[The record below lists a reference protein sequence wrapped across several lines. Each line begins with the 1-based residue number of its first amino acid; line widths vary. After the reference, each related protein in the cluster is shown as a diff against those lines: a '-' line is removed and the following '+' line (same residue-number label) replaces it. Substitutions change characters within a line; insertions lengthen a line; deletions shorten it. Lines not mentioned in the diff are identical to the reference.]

1 MSATR
6 QFNETGTP
14 LRRLAGRSGWRIVGQ
29 ADIAHRVGESQQIIG
44 SRFRWALDR
53 EPDHFPTAR
62 SREGLR
68 MLLAQVVAVRFGLAR
83 QGTENRCRVSIRV
96 RQGRGGRT
104 LAACS

>member
-6 QFNETGTP
+6 QLDEPGTSQ
-14 LRRLAGRSGWRIVGQ
+14 RRLGNRSRWRIVGK

-44 SRFRWALDR
+44 SWLRRLLNR
-53 EPDHFPTAR
+53 KPDHLPAAGC
-62 SREGLR
+62 REGLR

-83 QGTENRCRVSIRV
+83 QGTEYCCGVSIGV
-96 RQGRGGRT
+96 CQGRGGRT

>member
-14 LRRLAGRSGWRIVGQ
+14 WRRFADWSGWRIVGQ

-44 SRFRWALDR
+44 CRFRLALDG

-62 SREGLR
+62 RRQCLR
-68 MLLAQVVAVRFGLAR
+68 VLLTQVVAVRFGLAR
-83 QGTENRCRVSIRV
+83 QRTENRCGVSIGV
-96 RQGRGGRT
+96 CQGRGGRT